1 MASEGSI
8 VPLHE
13 FHAFVVRCMKAVGI
27 SEEHGSS
34 LADLLVSADYR
45 GHYSHGLNRLG
56 EFCISNT
63 YKQKLLLYRYK
74 PFYFA
79 V

>member
-1 MASEGSI
+1 MSSEGSI

-13 FHAFVVRCMKAVGI
+13 FHAFVVRCMKALGI
-27 SEEHGSS
+27 TEEHGSA

-56 EFCISNT
+56 KHCIILQYDSENNYVLNRDT
-63 YKQKLLLYRYK
+63 
-74 PFYFA
+74 